1 MSRAGV
7 EGDLLLAASCV
18 TPFAEDG
25 ALHEGALRRQ
35 LDRFADAGLA
45 VWLVSSGTAEG
56 NVLTDDEIDRI
67 AEVAADEIGGRTPV
81 FAMGREPRSAVEA
94 KDFAHRMLDR
104 GVDAVQVGPVDPGHS
119 YLPTES
125 ELRAFYEDTL
135 GAIDGSCFLASHM
148 SVGYEVPPPLLVD
161 IARNYEQVIGINVTH
176 LRNYVYAPQVLALAK
191 GVSPVYLGSPVGA
204 IDGLMLGASGVV
216 SSMDVNVAPYLYERF
231 AAAWASQDLGA
242 LTAAVATITS
252 LFLAIL
258 TSGGLIVAKAILDRL
273 GVEAGPPRP
282 PRRQP
287 DEAVFR
293 RADEIIEQYEL
304 RI

>member
-18 TPFAEDG
+18 TPFGEDG

-35 LDRFADAGLA
+35 LNRLADARLA

-56 NVLTDDEIDRI
+56 NVLTDDEIGR
-67 AEVAADEIGGRTPV
+67 RTPV
-81 FAMGREPRSAVEA
+81 FAMGREPRSAIEA
-94 KDFAHRMLDR
+94 KDFARRMLDR
-104 GVDAVQVGPVDPGHS
+104 GVDAVQIGPVDPGHS

-125 ELRAFYEDTL
+125 ELRAFYEETL
-135 GAIDGSCFLASHM
+135 GTIDGSCFLASHM

-161 IARNYEQVIGINVTH
+161 IARSYEQVIGINVTH
-176 LRNYVYAPQVLALAK
+176 LRNYVYAPQVLALAN
-191 GVSPVYLGSPVGA
+191 GVAPVYLGSPVGA

-231 AAAWASQDLGA
+231 AAAWADQDLGA

-293 RADEIIEQYEL
+293 RADQIIEQFEL